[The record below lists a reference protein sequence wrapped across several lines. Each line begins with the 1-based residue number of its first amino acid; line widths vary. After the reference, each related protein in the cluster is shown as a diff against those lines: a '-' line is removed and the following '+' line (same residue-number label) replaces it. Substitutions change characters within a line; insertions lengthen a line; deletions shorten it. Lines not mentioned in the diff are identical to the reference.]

1 MAAKTQITHKGLELL
16 ASSSKATGQHWWI
29 GWYALAFVPDELQDE
44 IGEKLGP
51 NMTKLTEEGDI
62 IYNIFQGDMNGD
74 GYQTTKASDKFKAV
88 NYDSNIKKNY
98 RYVLDEDGRNNL
110 VTFVDGKNGLKGACV
125 YPGVKVNESRDD
137 NSIDYA
143 KSKIP
148 LPAPLLYTGVLAA
161 GEGWST
167 NGMNIFLG
175 TGNDRIEN
183 FYPVDK
189 DSSDLTI
196 PRVSADF
203 RNYEGYKN
211 GLPDEIDEGGEQGYA
226 YALTDITGEGV
237 DFDGWFPSVNT
248 YTQNDDPTMDY
259 NQFCRQYWKV
269 LSISN
274 FNKYC
279 APVNASGLLY
289 DENTGCRNMA
299 KVTKYF
305 PISDYSV
312 TSTAKTADN
321 EYATG
326 IKLKVQLKL
335 NGNAEDGA
343 YFKDVEMADEE
354 NVATL
359 NPEATQE
366 EHQLFNTKQVS
377 FKFNRIGIYAV
388 PMRQYGCSDDSSEM
402 KAQYQIDTEAEPVL
416 FAVCEWDSPV
426 TLSDS
431 GEGLSEFQSDVF
443 IDLSAAVEDSSV
455 IRESAV
461 FYNLYEDDAIDWYK
475 NQLLANAS
483 MAEAL
488 VNMQI
493 EMGYLRNQ
501 KNAKQGCCPKQEAIQ
516 QNSKSV
522 VGLRN
527 LVDAKDYNSNSVRN
541 RLAQEE
547 GKSVEPQYSDIR
559 PDTGSVGYPT
569 TTLGSGIAARKSIS
583 GTDNVYSA
591 FYGMFTDGRY
601 AVDYEDA
608 TFDEDTSYERTYLN
622 MVPSG
627 SVANGKATRFG
638 KLWLRASLYYELYS
652 FVEPSSPATSIA
664 WDYPDDADTNEFKR
678 ITAYVTDYVGNGSL
692 YPNLPHVE
700 VVKTESG
707 VTTTD
712 SSTTPPTVI
721 PGLPQGIID
730 VDWLNAEINR
740 DFENYETK
748 RVYTVYYNVGS
759 DDERNYD
766 YTCERTTTLSLP
778 KIQMYKLNTTVFSNI
793 NKHLKSTGW
802 RIPTTEDWTSII
814 SDSEKE
820 QEKIAEI
827 RSAAKWGVSGGTGEV
842 YPLSGLYTSQ
852 GAIRPTV
859 YTGTSSVIYLAIAN
873 DDLHV
878 VKFDGTSFEIV
889 SKNLPGEAALSYVA
903 ILCVCDATKVSD
915 GISKYKLGYDSYS
928 LMEGSITEGDHNFNA
943 GEKSVILASAKYN
956 SIFGGMYNKVKD
968 SSHNAILNGYSNE
981 ISGAVFSTVFG
992 SNNILEMESSWPN
1005 PACRM
1010 LVGSENTHI
1019 KGGATAAIFAEDSIV
1034 ERAYQASIL
1043 ADECDVKEI
1052 YCSRF
1057 IGQYS
1062 DVVGPRFSDVI
1073 TYRTHHLP
1081 SIYMSRGIFTDDH
1094 VDTLPSSM
1102 DYAKSVNIHYSDI
1115 LGRRVHFWDKSG
1127 NENTQSQ
1134 IDFSHLAAGDGDV
1147 GIVHT
1152 RVTYSDIFAYGDAK
1166 KHDYWYNGK
1175 TLDSL
1180 CINHSRIALCDSSL
1194 ASDYVSSDVASENF
1208 YNTGVNFCDISMAD
1222 CLVSLIEQSGTPH
1235 KFDFG
1240 VMKLSHSI
1248 LTKCDASYVYESGTM
1263 HYLASSQMH
1272 YATLVGQAITLS
1284 SNYIRN
1290 THIYGSLK
1298 LPSGTSLA
1306 NHIILGGLDGTNV
1319 GESSAS
1325 SYISEFGSFI
1335 ANNHHNYPMIWSMGG
1350 LGLYM
1355 NKMVLGNKGVRSG
1368 KAPSVGD
1375 VLSVVGVEDNVATVA
1390 WASGGGASGGSSDI
1404 IVFQDD
1410 GVMIPYKSGRQF
1422 ATYSAEKVETATS
1435 IRYSLFQ
1442 NGQFTTFGNDANIP
1456 LFKTPSNGGDV
1467 PYGLRPYGTNHI
1479 VWNTWYSIKAYATF
1493 DDDEATTPYVREIF
1507 NGTKGTIATGNNALS
1522 TMVVVTDALVE
1533 GLVYEVTIN
1542 VRSIAKLSDSETGS
1556 TAGTEAYGTMGAP
1569 SKFGSHFG
1577 LAFYKEDGTSVTAKR
1592 WADNT
1597 KTVNYILYPRFNP
1610 VPSDGNGFGFGPGT
1624 STGIQPPVIAAAKVY
1639 FVKVGSDIFVM
1650 AY

>member
-1 MAAKTQITHKGLELL
+1 MAAKTQITNKGLELL

-44 IGEKLGP
+44 SGEKLGP

-211 GLPDEIDEGGEQGYA
+211 GLPDEIEEGGEQGYA
-226 YALTDITGEGV
+226 YALTDITDEGV

-299 KVTKYF
+299 KATKYF

-443 IDLSAAVEDSSV
+443 IDLSAAVDDSSV

-522 VGLRN
+522 AGLRN

-547 GKSVEPQYSDIR
+547 GKPIEAQYSDIM
-559 PDTGSVGYPT
+559 PESATVGYP
-569 TTLGSGIAARKSIS
+569 LPKSMAGFLDARKSTVTTEVAGNSEQTTSDI
-583 GTDNVYSA
+583 YSA
-591 FYGMFTDGRY
+591 LYGAYCDPRY
-601 AVDYEDA
+601 PNSWEDA
-608 TFDEDTSYERTYLN
+608 EFDDRIYIDMAVGNIAGDR
-622 MVPSG
+622 
-627 SVANGKATRFG
+627 KATRLG
-638 KLWLRASLYYELYS
+638 GLWIRNQLYYELYT
-652 FVEPSSPATSIA
+652 FIKPSTQSSSITY
-664 WDYPDDADTNEFKR
+664 DYPDDADTNEFDHLTPALDDYFGKGVVASDSHYVKVIKHSDGT
-678 ITAYVTDYVGNGSL
+678 ITTQEGTSPETPDYPQELHDITDFANELSR
-692 YPNLPHVE
+692 P
-700 VVKTESG
+700 
-707 VTTTD
+707 
-712 SSTTPPTVI
+712 I
-721 PGLPQGIID
+721 Q
-730 VDWLNAEINR
+730 
-740 DFENYETK
+740 NYETQ
-748 RVYTVYYNVGS
+748 REYFAHYTQGES
-759 DDERNYD
+759 SRD
-766 YTCERTTTLSLP
+766 YTGYQFHRRTRMELP
-778 KIQMYKLNTTVFSNI
+778 KIQLYQLNEDVFSDI
-793 NKHLKSTGW
+793 NKRIESTGW
-802 RIPTTEDWTSII
+802 RIPTLDDWT
-814 SDSEKE
+814 
-820 QEKIAEI
+820 EI
-827 RSAAKWGVSGGTGEV
+827 RNALNSSPEKVKEIRAGSKWPQTGGTGGV
-842 YPLSGLYTSQ
+842 YPLGGVTSNQ
-852 GAIRPTV
+852 GGMSMYIPSTP
-859 YTGTSSVIYLAIAN
+859 VIYLAIAN
-873 DDLHV
+873 DDQHV
-878 VKFDGTSFEIV
+878 IAFDGNTFSEPISKTVPEREGSLAYV
-889 SKNLPGEAALSYVA
+889 S
-903 ILCVCDATKVSD
+903 ILCVMNATKID
-915 GISKYKLGYDSYS
+915 NGKPKYKLGDDSYA
-928 LMEGSITEGDHNFNA
+928 LMKDSITEGSHNFNA
-943 GEKSVILASAKYN
+943 GEKSIIFESANYN
-956 SIFGGMYNKVKD
+956 SIFGGLLNKVKD
-968 SSHNAILNGYSNE
+968 SDHNTVLNGKANELLGSVYS
-981 ISGAVFSTVFG
+981 VVFG
-992 SNNILEMESSWPN
+992 DSNVLKKDGNT

-1010 LVGSENTHI
+1010 LVAALNSVVS
-1019 KGGATAAIFAEDSIV
+1019 GGATSAIFAENSDV
-1034 ERAYQASIL
+1034 TGAYQSSIL
-1043 ADECDVKEI
+1043 GDGNTINGV
-1052 YCSRF
+1052 YSSRF
-1057 IGQYS
+1057 AGRYSEISSMYHS
-1062 DVVGPRFSDVI
+1062 DVLAFEV
-1073 TYRTHHLP
+1073 HHLP
-1081 SIYMSRGIFTDDH
+1081 VLHLCRATITNDHTSDVAASLEYARTAYM
-1094 VDTLPSSM
+1094 
-1102 DYAKSVNIHYSDI
+1102 HYSDFI
-1115 LGRRVHFWDKSG
+1115 GHAVNFLCKSQDDYA
-1127 NENTQSQ
+1127 TQ
-1134 IDFSHLAAGDGDV
+1134 IDFSRLALSNAGIIKTYAV
-1147 GIVHT
+1147 
-1152 RVTYSDIFAYGDAK
+1152 YSDITAYNDG
-1166 KHDYWYNGK
+1166 HDIDSWFECK
-1175 TLDSL
+1175 TLESV
-1180 CINHSRIALCDSSL
+1180 ALCYSTLKLCSS
-1194 ASDYVSSDVASENF
+1194 SITSNNVSSAVDLFENRI
-1208 YNTGVNFCDISMAD
+1208 NFCDITLA
-1222 CLVSLIEQSGTPH
+1222 QSVITLAENASTGH
-1235 KFDFG
+1235 NFNFG

-1248 LTKCDASYVYESGTM
+1248 LAQCDCSYVYESGTM
-1263 HYLASSQMH
+1263 HYLNSAKVH
-1272 YATLVGQAITLS
+1272 YATLVGNLISLS
-1284 SNYIRN
+1284 SNYIQN
-1290 THIYGSLK
+1290 THIYGSLT
-1298 LPSGTSLA
+1298 LSGNLE
-1306 NHIILGGLDGTNV
+1306 NHIILGGLSGTSAGSN
-1319 GESSAS
+1319 SSD
-1325 SYISEFGSFI
+1325 SYISDFGSYI
-1335 ANNHHNYPMIWSMGG
+1335 LSNYHGYPMIWSMGG
-1350 LGLYM
+1350 IGLYM
-1355 NKMVLGNKGVRSG
+1355 NKMILGDKGLGNDSKS
-1368 KAPSVGD
+1368 PEIGD
-1375 VLSVVGVEDNVATVA
+1375 VLTVVGVEGNLATVA
-1390 WASGGGASGGSSDI
+1390 WMPGGASGRFGTVHLELEFDFSHSNNPKRGDGDDYAKNPWQYLTNGSSSINVNGNDVTPGETAIATMNSYMPTDI
-1404 IVFQDD
+1404 QFKVEKDKLVLKNASSTSSYLIKGSARCDKVIYAIDEPGRGYPWGWKIWDTDAFY
-1410 GVMIPYKSGRQF
+1410 PYSLGD
-1422 ATYSAEKVETATS
+1422 ANSPCEYSAALRSERVSQGGSYTDLVRTIAFGYTTTAT
-1435 IRYSLFQ
+1435 
-1442 NGQFTTFGNDANIP
+1442 
-1456 LFKTPSNGGDV
+1456 
-1467 PYGLRPYGTNHI
+1467 
-1479 VWNTWYSIKAYATF
+1479 
-1493 DDDEATTPYVREIF
+1493 
-1507 NGTKGTIATGNNALS
+1507 ATGGSAESGDICSEEVGDLPQH
-1522 TMVVVTDALVE
+1522 LVCKWI
-1533 GLVYEVTIN
+1533 V
-1542 VRSIAKLSDSETGS
+1542 
-1556 TAGTEAYGTMGAP
+1556 
-1569 SKFGSHFG
+1569 
-1577 LAFYKEDGTSVTAKR
+1577 
-1592 WADNT
+1592 
-1597 KTVNYILYPRFNP
+1597 
-1610 VPSDGNGFGFGPGT
+1610 
-1624 STGIQPPVIAAAKVY
+1624 
-1639 FVKVGSDIFVM
+1639 DISYRKM
-1650 AY
+1650 

>member
-44 IGEKLGP
+44 SGEKLGP

-226 YALTDITGEGV
+226 YALTDITDDGV

-299 KVTKYF
+299 KATKYF

-359 NPEATQE
+359 NPEATPE

-522 VGLRN
+522 AGLRN

-547 GKSVEPQYSDIR
+547 GKFVEPQYSDIR
-559 PDTGSVGYPT
+559 PDTGSVGYP

-591 FYGMFTDGRY
+591 FYGMFTGGRY
-601 AVDYEDA
+601 AGDYEDA
-608 TFDEDTSYERTYLN
+608 TFDENTSYERTYVN

-664 WDYPDDADTNEFKR
+664 WDYPDDADTNEFNR
-678 ITAYVTDYVGNGSL
+678 ITGYVTDYVGNSSL

-712 SSTTPPTVI
+712 RSTTPPTVI
-721 PGLPQGIID
+721 QGLPQGIID
-730 VDWLNAEINR
+730 VDWLYAEINR

-759 DDERNYD
+759 DDERDYD

-802 RIPTTEDWTSII
+802 RIPSTEDWASII

-859 YTGTSSVIYLAIAN
+859 YTGASDVIYLAIAN

-889 SKNLPGEAALSYVA
+889 SRNLPGEAALSYVA

-968 SSHNAILNGYSNE
+968 SSHNAILNGYGNE

-1081 SIYMSRGIFTDDH
+1081 SLYMSRGIFTDDH
-1094 VDTLPSSM
+1094 VETLPSSM
-1102 DYAKSVNIHYSDI
+1102 DYAKSVNVNIHYSDI

-1127 NENTQSQ
+1127 NERTQIQ

-1152 RVTYSDIFAYGDAK
+1152 RVTYSDIFAYGDATN
-1166 KHDYWYNGK
+1166 HAYWYNGK

-1180 CINHSRIALCDSSL
+1180 CINYSRIALCDSSL
-1194 ASDYVSSDVASENF
+1194 ASDYVSSDVASDNF
-1208 YNTGVNFCDISMAD
+1208 YNTGVNFCDISLAD

-1272 YATLVGQAITLS
+1272 YATLVGQSITLS

-1319 GESSAS
+1319 GEFSAS

-1350 LGLYM
+1350 IGLYM
-1355 NKMVLGNKGVRSG
+1355 NKMVLGNKGVSSP

-1375 VLSVVGVEDNVATVA
+1375 VLSVVGVEDNMATVA
-1390 WASGGGASGGSSDI
+1390 WKSGGASGGSSDI

-1410 GVMIPYKSGRQF
+1410 GVMIPYASGRQF
-1422 ATYSAEKVETATS
+1422 VTFSAENVATATS

-1442 NGQFTTFGNDANIP
+1442 NGQFNTFGNDAEIP
-1456 LFKTPSNGGDV
+1456 LFKTPSTGSEV
-1467 PYGLRPYGTNHI
+1467 PFGLRPYGTNHI
-1479 VWNTWYSIKAYATF
+1479 VWNTWYSINAYGLFEGESESKVKAI
-1493 DDDEATTPYVREIF
+1493 V
-1507 NGTKGTIATGNNALS
+1507 NGTRGNISTGNNALS

-1533 GLVYEVTIN
+1533 GLVYEVTVN
-1542 VRSIAKLSDSETGS
+1542 VRSIAKLSDAESGATSPGGD
-1556 TAGTEAYGTMGAP
+1556 TYGTMTAP
-1569 SKFGSHFG
+1569 PKNGSHFG
-1577 LAFYKEDGTSVTAKR
+1577 LAFYKEDGTYVTAKR

-1610 VPSDGNGFGFGPGT
+1610 VPSEGNGFGFGPG
-1624 STGIQPPVIAAAKVY
+1624 SGTGTQPPVIAAAKVY

>member
-1 MAAKTQITHKGLELL
+1 MAAKTQITNKGLELL

-44 IGEKLGP
+44 DGEKIGP

-211 GLPDEIDEGGEQGYA
+211 GLKKRNDGEQAYA
-226 YALTDITGEGV
+226 YALTDITDEGV
-237 DFDGWFPSVNT
+237 DFDGWFPSVYT

-259 NQFCRQYWKV
+259 NQFCKQYWKV

-299 KVTKYF
+299 KATKYF

-326 IKLKVQLKL
+326 IKLKVKLKL

-343 YFKDVEMADEE
+343 YFKDVEMVDEE

-359 NPEATQE
+359 NPDATTE
-366 EHQLFNTKQVS
+366 EHQLFNTQQVS

-461 FYNLYEDDAIDWYK
+461 YYNLYEDDAIDWYK

-516 QNSKSV
+516 QTEKSGT
-522 VGLRN
+522 GLRN

-547 GKSVEPQYSDIR
+547 GTPIGAIYSDVEPNMGAIGHPASA
-559 PDTGSVGYPT
+559 SVNVF
-569 TTLGSGIAARKSIS
+569 ARESTD
-583 GTDNVYSA
+583 GTSTVYSA
-591 FYGMFTDGRY
+591 VIGAWADQQH
-601 AVDYEDA
+601 AVDYGDA
-608 TFDEDTSYERTYLN
+608 IFDGCTYINMLATPIVDYAKSIRIGNLWVRT
-622 MVPSG
+622 
-627 SVANGKATRFG
+627 
-638 KLWLRASLYYELYS
+638 SLYYEMYS
-652 FVEPSSPATSIA
+652 FVKPSNPSSDNA
-664 WDYPDDADTNEFKR
+664 WDYPDDADTNNYMQAKTSLRDYFGSGTLNTGLPYVIVKR
-678 ITAYVTDYVGNGSL
+678 TAN
-692 YPNLPHVE
+692 
-700 VVKTESG
+700 G

-712 SSTTPPTVI
+712 DGVTIT
-721 PGLPQGIID
+721 GLPSD
-730 VDWLNAEINR
+730 LLSEVATSETVAELVNEINR
-740 DFENYETK
+740 SLENYETE
-748 RVYTVYYNVGS
+748 REYIVYYYPGATS
-759 DDERNYD
+759 RSYD
-766 YTCERTTTLSLP
+766 GYQCIRKSSVILP
-778 KIQMYKLNTTVFSNI
+778 KIQLYRLNSAVFDEI
-793 NKHLKSTGW
+793 NSRIESTGW
-802 RIPTTEDWTSII
+802 RIPTRKDWDSII
-814 SDSEKE
+814 SNTDNDEEKA
-820 QEKIAEI
+820 IAI
-827 RSAAKWGVSGGTGEV
+827 RSASKWTATGGTGDV
-842 YPLSGLYTSQ
+842 YPLGGFAISRGSIQPSLYT
-852 GAIRPTV
+852 GDDI
-859 YTGTSSVIYLAIAN
+859 IYLAIAD

-878 VKFDGTSFEIV
+878 VAFDGTKFEIV
-889 SKNLPGEAALSYVA
+889 GKTISGTEAGLSHVA
-903 ILCVCDATKVSD
+903 ILCVSDATV
-915 GISKYKLGYDSYS
+915 ISEGTDKYKLGDDSYS
-928 LMEGSITEGDHNFNA
+928 LMEGSITEGNHNFNA
-943 GEKSVILASAKYN
+943 GEKSVILASAHYN
-956 SIFGGMYNKVKD
+956 SIFGGMYNKIKD
-968 SSHNAILNGYSNE
+968 SDHNAILNGYHNE
-981 ISGAVFSTVFG
+981 LLGAVFSCVLG
-992 SNNILEMESSWPN
+992 SGNVLKTSSGL

-1010 LVGSENTHI
+1010 LVDGTNTI
-1019 KGGATAAIFAEDSIV
+1019 VAGGATSLIFAENSYA
-1034 ERAYQASIL
+1034 ESLYQSSVMGDA
-1043 ADECDVKEI
+1043 CDI
-1052 YCSRF
+1052 RNMYCSRF
-1057 IGQYS
+1057 IGQS
-1062 DVVGPRFSDVI
+1062 TSRSNHMAFSDVI
-1073 TYRTHHLP
+1073 SHATHHTP
-1081 SIYMSRGIFTDDH
+1081 SMIMSRAIVTDDH
-1094 VDTLPSSM
+1094 IDDLPSTLS
-1102 DYAKSVNIHYSDI
+1102 YASTIYSAYSDI
-1115 LGRRVHFWDKSG
+1115 IAHRLHFLDKKDAST
-1127 NENTQSQ
+1127 NNTS
-1134 IDFSHLAAGDGDV
+1134 IDFTHLTTGADV
-1147 GIVHT
+1147 GIVNT
-1152 RVTYSDIFAYGDAK
+1152 MAVYSDIVACGDASAI
-1166 KHDYWYNGK
+1166 DSWFASK
-1175 TLDSL
+1175 TLESVNIAYSDIKL
-1180 CINHSRIALCDSSL
+1180 CSAAITSAYIDG
-1194 ASDYVSSDVASENF
+1194 DVDNRWENS
-1208 YNTGVNFCDISMAD
+1208 VNFCDIS
-1222 CLVSLIEQSGTPH
+1222 LGQSFIQLGESNDSH
-1235 KFDFG
+1235 SFNYG
-1240 VMKLSHSI
+1240 VVKLSYSMI
-1248 LTKCDASYVYESGTM
+1248 SKCDCSYIYETGTR
-1263 HYLASSQMH
+1263 HFLTSAKVH
-1272 YATLVGQAITLS
+1272 YATLFGNLISLS
-1284 SNYIRN
+1284 SNYIQN
-1290 THIYGSLK
+1290 THIYGSLT
-1298 LPSGTSLA
+1298 LTGDLT
-1306 NHIILGGLDGTNV
+1306 NHIILGGLDGTSVGNV
-1319 GESSAS
+1319 SAS
-1325 SYISEFGSFI
+1325 SYIAEFGSCI
-1335 ANNHHNYPMIWSMGG
+1335 TQNYKNYPMIWSMGG
-1350 LGLYM
+1350 IGLYM
-1355 NKMVLGNKGVRSG
+1355 NKMVLGNKGVRSS

-1410 GVMIPYKSGRQF
+1410 GVVIPYKSGRQF
-1422 ATYSAEKVETATS
+1422 ATYNAENVATATS

-1442 NGQFTTFGNDANIP
+1442 NGQFNTFGNDANIP
-1456 LFKTPSNGGDV
+1456 LFKTPITGSDV
-1467 PYGLRPYGTNHI
+1467 PHGLRPYGTNHI

-1493 DDDEATTPYVREIF
+1493 DDDETTTPYVREIV

-1542 VRSIAKLSDSETGS
+1542 VRSIAKLSDSEAGS

-1569 SKFGSHFG
+1569 SKFGTHFG
-1577 LAFYKEDGTSVTAKR
+1577 LAFYTESGTSVTAKR

-1597 KTVNYILYPRFNP
+1597 KNVNYILYPRFNP
-1610 VPSDGNGFGFGPGT
+1610 VPSDGSGFGFGPGT

>member
-1 MAAKTQITHKGLELL
+1 MAAKTQITNKGLELL

-29 GWYALAFVPDELQDE
+29 GWYALAFVPDELQDDD
-44 IGEKLGP
+44 GEKLGP

-161 GEGWST
+161 GEGWSS

-175 TGNDRIEN
+175 SGNDSIKN
-183 FYPVDK
+183 FYPIDEGVTELDV
-189 DSSDLTI
+189 

-203 RNYEGYKN
+203 RNYEGYMN
-211 GLPDEIDEGGEQGYA
+211 GLTKRNDGEQAYA
-226 YALTDITGEGV
+226 YALTDITDEGV
-237 DFDGWFPSVNT
+237 DFDGWFPSVYT
-248 YTQNDDPTMDY
+248 YMQNDDPTMDY

-299 KVTKYF
+299 KATKYF

-312 TSTAKTADN
+312 TSTTKTADN

-359 NPEATQE
+359 NPDATTE
-366 EHQLFNTKQVS
+366 EHQLFNTQQVS

-461 FYNLYEDDAIDWYK
+461 FYNLYENDAIDWYK

-522 VGLRN
+522 YGLRN

-547 GKSVEPQYSDIR
+547 GKSVDVQYSDIR
-559 PDTGSVGYPT
+559 PDVGSVGYPPT
-569 TTLGSGIAARKSIS
+569 GVAGAGILARKSTS
-583 GTDNVYSA
+583 GAINVYSA
-591 FYGMFTDGRY
+591 MYGMVEDTRY
-601 AVDYEDA
+601 AVEYEDA
-608 TFDEDTSYERTYLN
+608 KFDEKNYIN
-622 MVPSG
+622 MVPSV
-627 SVANGKATRFG
+627 SAANGKATRFG

-652 FVEPSSPATSIA
+652 FVEPTSTATSIA
-664 WDYPDDADTNEFKR
+664 WDYPDDADTNEFNN
-678 ITAYVTDYVGNGSL
+678 ITGYVTDYVGEGNL
-692 YPNLPHVE
+692 YPNLPYVE
-700 VVKTESG
+700 VVKSASG
-707 VTTTD
+707 VTTKD

-721 PGLPQGIID
+721 DGLPPEISRIT
-730 VDWLNAEINR
+730 WLADEINR
-740 DFENYETK
+740 DFGNYEIQ
-748 RVYTVYYNVGS
+748 REYTVYYNDFGGTR
-759 DDERNYD
+759 DYD
-766 YTCERTTTLSLP
+766 YKCVRTTTMKLP
-778 KIQMYKLNTTVFSNI
+778 KIQLYKLNTTVFSDI
-793 NKHLKSTGW
+793 NKHLESTGW
-802 RIPTTEDWTSII
+802 RIPKTEDWKSII

-827 RSAAKWGVSGGTGEV
+827 RSATKWGVSGGTGEV
-842 YPLSGLYTSQ
+842 YPLGGLYTAQ
-852 GAIRPTV
+852 GAITPSL
-859 YTGTSSVIYLAIAN
+859 YTGTSDVIYLAIAD
-873 DDLHV
+873 DDLNV

-889 SKNLPGEAALSYVA
+889 KKTLPGEAALSYVA

-1073 TYRTHHLP
+1073 TYRSHHLP
-1081 SIYMSRGIFTDDH
+1081 SLYMSRGIFTDDH
-1094 VDTLPSSM
+1094 VDTVPSSM

-1152 RVTYSDIFAYGDAK
+1152 CVTYSDIFACGDAK

-1194 ASDYVSSDVASENF
+1194 ASDYVSSDVASDNF
-1208 YNTGVNFCDISMAD
+1208 YNTGVNFCDISLGD

-1319 GESSAS
+1319 GEISAS

-1350 LGLYM
+1350 IGLYM
-1355 NKMVLGNKGVRSG
+1355 NKMVLGNKGVSSP

-1375 VLSVVGVEDNVATVA
+1375 VLSVVGVEDNMATVA
-1390 WASGGGASGGSSDI
+1390 WRAGGASGGSSDI

-1410 GVMIPYKSGRQF
+1410 GVMIPYKSGRKF
-1422 ATYSAEKVETATS
+1422 VTYNTENVATATTV
-1435 IRYSLFQ
+1435 RYSLFQ
-1442 NGQFTTFGNDANIP
+1442 NGQFNTFGNDANIP
-1456 LFKTPSNGGDV
+1456 LFKYNSTESEEPF
-1467 PYGLRPYGTNHI
+1467 GLRPYGTNHI
-1479 VWNTWYSIKAYATF
+1479 VWNTWYSIKAYSLF
-1493 DDDEATTPYVREIF
+1493 EGESESKVKDIV
-1507 NGTKGTIATGNNALS
+1507 NGTRGTIATGNNALS

-1542 VRSIAKLSDSETGS
+1542 VRSIAKLTDPESGS
-1556 TAGTEAYGTMGAP
+1556 TSPGGDAYGTMGAP
-1569 SKFGSHFG
+1569 SKFDSHFG

-1610 VPSDGNGFGFGPGT
+1610 VPSDGSGFGFGPNMGA
-1624 STGIQPPVIAAAKVY
+1624 GIQPPVIAAAKVY
-1639 FVKVGSDIFVM
+1639 FVKVGSDIYVM